1 MGLTDYLIIS
11 VQIDKLQM
19 DFVKWKNESESYDR
33 WVQRENTLRDRNIRE
48 ATRVYSNKMGIFN

>member
-1 MGLTDYLIIS
+1 MGLIDYLIIS
-11 VQIDKLQM
+11 VQIDRLQM